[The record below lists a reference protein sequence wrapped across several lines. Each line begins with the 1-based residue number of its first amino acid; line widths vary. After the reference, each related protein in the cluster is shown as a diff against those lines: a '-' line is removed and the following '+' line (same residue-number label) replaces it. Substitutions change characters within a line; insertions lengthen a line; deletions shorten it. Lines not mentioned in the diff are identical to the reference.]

1 MIIFIKL
8 LFKIIVDNK
17 DIFLVIEI
25 KLLKKK
31 NLNYNGFLMGKLR
44 IC

>member
-8 LFKIIVDNK
+8 LFKIIVDKK

-25 KLLKKK
+25 KLLKK
-31 NLNYNGFLMGKLR
+31 NLNYNGLLMGKLR

>member
-31 NLNYNGFLMGKLR
+31 FKL
-44 IC
+44 

>member
-1 MIIFIKL
+1 MIIYIKL

-31 NLNYNGFLMGKLR
+31 
-44 IC
+44 I

>member
-31 NLNYNGFLMGKLR
+31 
-44 IC
+44 I

>member
-31 NLNYNGFLMGKLR
+31 LNYNGLLMGKLR

>member
-25 KLLKKK
+25 KLLKK
-31 NLNYNGFLMGKLR
+31 NFKL
-44 IC
+44 

>member
-31 NLNYNGFLMGKLR
+31 F
-44 IC
+44 

>member
-31 NLNYNGFLMGKLR
+31 LNYKGLLMGKLR

>member
-31 NLNYNGFLMGKLR
+31 IKL
-44 IC
+44 

>member
-25 KLLKKK
+25 KLLKKI
-31 NLNYNGFLMGKLR
+31 FKL
-44 IC
+44 